1 MFTWLEEQHIAP
13 VLRSGLVNFCF
24 LLFFIVFFTS
34 DNMSRH
40 KLVKNLDLD
49 DELDDYD
56 GGEDYDN
63 GGTDAEG

>member
-1 MFTWLEEQHIAP
+1 
-13 VLRSGLVNFCF
+13 
-24 LLFFIVFFTS
+24 
-34 DNMSRH
+34 MSRH

-63 GGTDAEG
+63 DGAGGEGLLLLFSSFLREFSQIFELTNCLQS